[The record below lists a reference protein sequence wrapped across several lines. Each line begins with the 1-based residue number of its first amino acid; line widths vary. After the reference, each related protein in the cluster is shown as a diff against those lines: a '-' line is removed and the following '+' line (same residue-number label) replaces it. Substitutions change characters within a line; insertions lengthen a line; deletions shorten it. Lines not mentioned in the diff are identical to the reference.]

1 MKESLRQ
8 KITESKV
15 SVEEVVV
22 LLDKNLPPDDII
34 GFFKGKGVV
43 LSGAEA
49 HEFIDQMKGAIQAG
63 SPTKLDD
70 DALTEVSG
78 GVEQGANNSP
88 DIIDTARYLACK
100 AAPFLAGCDRIIRLY
115 ESRGY

>member
-1 MKESLRQ
+1 LKESLKQ
-8 KITESKV
+8 KITESQA
-15 SVEEVVV
+15 SIDEIAT
-22 LLDKNLPPDDII
+22 LLEKNSQAEDVIA
-34 GFFKGKGVV
+34 FFKDKGVEF
-43 LSGAEA
+43 SKAEA
-49 HEFIDQMKGAIQAG
+49 EDFLVLMKEASQAA
-63 SPTKLDD
+63 SSTKLDD

-78 GVEQGANNSP
+78 GVGQTASKDP